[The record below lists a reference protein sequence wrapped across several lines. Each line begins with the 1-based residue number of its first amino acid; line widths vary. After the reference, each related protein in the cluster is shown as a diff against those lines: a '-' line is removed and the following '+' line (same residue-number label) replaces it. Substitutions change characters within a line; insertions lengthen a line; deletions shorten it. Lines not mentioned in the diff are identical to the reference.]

1 MWLRGQLILVLIIGA
16 LSFIGLTI
24 LQVKYALV
32 LAMIAGI
39 SELIPYV
46 GPIIGAIPAVFLAS
60 SQSLFKAGL
69 VIILYVVIQQ
79 LENQIIVPKVMQR
92 SVGLSPLVIIIVM
105 LIGARLAGVVGL
117 LLAVPTAT
125 IATIF

>member
-46 GPIIGAIPAVFLAS
+46 GPFWRHSRGIPRFFTV
-60 SQSLFKAGL
+60 LFKAGL

-92 SVGLSPLVIIIVM
+92 SVGLIRS
-105 LIGARLAGVVGL
+105 L
-117 LLAVPTAT
+117 LSLSC
-125 IATIF
+125 